1 MKIAR
6 EERTVSIREKTV
18 NGGLHCEEVLG
29 KDFPRGVTSSG
40 KVMGQDRPWPL
51 KG

>member
-29 KDFPRGVTSSG
+29 KDFPR
-40 KVMGQDRPWPL
+40 PAL
-51 KG
+51 KRSWAKTDLGH